1 MAYSIGSKD
10 EETDTKDL
18 EAELPCLGNQLDIR
32 NEGRGIMMLKGNVDL
47 VFLFDGSRSL
57 QQDEFQ
63 KIMDFMK
70 DVMKVF
76 VLG

>member
-32 NEGRGIMMLKGNVDL
+32 NEGRGIMMLKGKVDL
-47 VFLFDGSRSL
+47 VFLFDGSRSF
-57 QQDEFQ
+57 QKDDFQ